1 MKKVMGICCVV
12 LLVVGTAGGIIW
24 LGIESG
30 HLGQVLAGIG
40 IAATIIGLI
49 IGAVWGLK

>member
-1 MKKVMGICCVV
+1 MKEVMGICCVV

-24 LGIESG
+24 LSIASG
-30 HLGQVLAGIG
+30 NLAEVLGGIG

-49 IGAVWGLK
+49 FGAVWGLK

>member
-24 LGIESG
+24 LGIESQG
-30 HLGQVLAGIG
+30 LKLTLIGLG
-40 IAATIIGLI
+40 IAAAIVGLI